1 MSDSTVRSGR
11 FLVAGTV
18 LGAAVL
24 AAGLAGWWLRQPPVA
39 PADGSAVATHYYCP
53 MHPAYVGD
61 RPGVCPIC
69 SMSLVPFEAGG
80 TGSGQRAGG
89 SRRKVIYRSTMNPD
103 EISEA
108 PGKDSM
114 GMDMVAVEVAA
125 DGPEGGPRV
134 EGQAAI
140 SVPMSRQQLIGVRTS
155 PVRTGPFVRT
165 LRTVGRVTADE
176 TRLRHVHTKIAGWVE
191 RLYVNATGIRVSKG
205 DPLLSIYSPE
215 LLATQEEYL
224 LALRA
229 QREAAGMT
237 PSGVQ
242 GTGAALLEAARRR
255 LLLFDV
261 TPEQIAALERS
272 GVAQRTVT
280 LYSPLSGYV
289 LKRDVTE
296 GQRIEA
302 DTSLLDLADL
312 SRVWVLASV
321 YEYELPFVRE
331 GQEAAMSLSYLPG
344 RTFKGRV
351 SLVYPTLE
359 GSTRTVQVRL
369 EFDNPNLD
377 LKPEMFA
384 DVLIESDLG
393 ARLQVPTTAIVA
405 SGERNLVFVARGEGR
420 FEPRLVTVGLRLPE
434 SVEILAGLSAGEE
447 VVTSGN
453 FLIDSESKLKA
464 ALEAAAGAASAAE
477 QGPR

>member
-1 MSDSTVRSGR
+1 
-11 FLVAGTV
+11 
-18 LGAAVL
+18 
-24 AAGLAGWWLRQPPVA
+24 
-39 PADGSAVATHYYCP
+39 
-53 MHPAYVGD
+53 
-61 RPGVCPIC
+61 
-69 SMSLVPFEAGG
+69 
-80 TGSGQRAGG
+80 
-89 SRRKVIYRSTMNPD
+89 
-103 EISEA
+103 
-108 PGKDSM
+108 
-114 GMDMVAVEVAA
+114 
-125 DGPEGGPRV
+125 
-134 EGQAAI
+134 
-140 SVPMSRQQLIGVRTS
+140 
-155 PVRTGPFVRT
+155 
-165 LRTVGRVTADE
+165 
-176 TRLRHVHTKIAGWVE
+176 
-191 RLYVNATGIRVSKG
+191 
-205 DPLLSIYSPE
+205 
-215 LLATQEEYL
+215 
-224 LALRA
+224 
-229 QREAAGMT
+229 MT

-242 GTGAALLEAARRR
+242 GTGAALREAARRR